1 MIMKKTTK
9 LLLVALML
17 ICGAGMANA
26 QFKIGPRIGV
36 AVNKLHFNKELL
48 NTGNRAGFT
57 GGIEAE
63 FMIPG
68 LNVGIDASL
77 MYVRR
82 SADLDITGFGDGG
95 TYEMPNANNDY
106 IDIPVYFKW
115 KFGLPLVGSIV
126 KPFLMTGPDFAFLT
140 SRTAINEALHNKKF
154 DVSWNFGLG
163 VELLS
168 HLQVS
173 ASYGIGITKVA
184 ESTGFTTGGEK
195 IDGKN
200 RFWTVTAA
208 YLF

>member
-1 MIMKKTTK
+1 MKKTTK

-17 ICGAGMANA
+17 FCGAGMANA

-48 NTGNRAGFT
+48 NTDNRAGFT
-57 GGIEAE
+57 GGVEAE
-63 FMIPG
+63 FMVPG
-68 LNVGIDASL
+68 LNIGIDASL

-82 SADLDITGFGDGG
+82 SADLGIEYAGEDT
-95 TYEMPNANNDY
+95 TYPMPKVNNDY
-106 IDIPVYFKW
+106 IDIPVYLKW

-140 SRTAINEALHNKKF
+140 SKTAINEALHNKKF

-163 VELLS
+163 VEFLS

-173 ASYGIGITKVA
+173 ASYGLGITKVA
-184 ESTGFTTGGEK
+184 ESTGFVSGGEK